1 MKTKP
6 ALSLRLAL
14 LSGLTVLLTAC
25 SSGPKPAD
33 WQVEAKDSMER
44 SIKAYMEG
52 NNRVEAAELARARNQ
67 LSRTGRADLLRL
79 KVCGVTPPLPRALT
93 PITCKAS

>member
-52 NNRVEAAELARARNQ
+52 NNRVEAACYAAPAAWPAWYLSLA
-67 LSRTGRADLLRL
+67 LRL
-79 KVCGVTPPLPRALT
+79 KVCGVTPPRPRALT